1 VSVQLRSI
9 RPPMFGDALRCLA
22 CDKDCLRHGRV
33 IVYQP
38 YGLIAE
44 FHCKSCNALSEL
56 TIALNQGRTLINW
69 R

>member
-1 VSVQLRSI
+1 MSIQLQSGRS
-9 RPPMFGDALRCLA
+9 PVFGNALRCSA

-38 YGLIAE
+38 YGFIAE
-44 FHCKSCNALSEL
+44 FQCESCNAFSEL
-56 TIALNQGRTLINW
+56 TVALTRGQTLINW